1 MSEFWFYPVHLE
13 LCWVPGLCRAA
24 CSVRSVSVS
33 IGNFSTHTFLF
44 PTRSQPEPELWA
56 LVSGSWI
63 AETSS
68 RAVQKNAQV
77 SPTCRVMVKESQ
89 HSHPN
94 WDPGDRKWLWPEA
107 KEAMGAAHFCPK
119 CWLSFSHSRVLGGPA
134 AGVSLP
140 SKGDC
145 DCLQQH
151 WFKRSS
157 DPGYCNLLNCMSPF
171 TGPSPMHVMKQSLMF
186 CTSCHN
192 CSSYPGNT
200 LAETACVFNF
210 DLWKLSL
217 ESAKS
222 NFLIYEEAG
231 DMWGHYDE

>member
-119 CWLSFSHSRVLGGPA
+119 CWLSFTPGFW
-134 AGVSLP
+134 GVQQQGCHCLARATVTVYNNTG
-140 SKGDC
+140 SKGHLILGIAI
-145 DCLQQH
+145 CLTVWVLSQAQA
-151 WFKRSS
+151 
-157 DPGYCNLLNCMSPF
+157 PCMSWS
-171 TGPSPMHVMKQSLMF
+171 SP
-186 CTSCHN
+186 
-192 CSSYPGNT
+192 
-200 LAETACVFNF
+200 
-210 DLWKLSL
+210 
-217 ESAKS
+217 
-222 NFLIYEEAG
+222 
-231 DMWGHYDE
+231 